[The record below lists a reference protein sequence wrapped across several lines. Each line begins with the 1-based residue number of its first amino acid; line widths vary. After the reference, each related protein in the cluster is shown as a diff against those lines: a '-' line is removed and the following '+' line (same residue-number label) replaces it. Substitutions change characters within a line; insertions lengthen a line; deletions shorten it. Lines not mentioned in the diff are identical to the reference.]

1 MGHVSRKDWVAGR
14 EGRTKTL
21 EDLSDPCCRHSR
33 STSRMLSKSL
43 TLPRVCYKKPQG
55 PGTTVRRRQG
65 DRQTC
70 ALDAYR
76 PSRRHHVGSFCDP
89 DIRTFYLHSPTHR
102 AFNTIQMVSDLD
114 QWQELFW
121 QETRNPTTPPAADSW
136 TRLPSTD
143 STGKLSQPSQL
154 PTTNTA
160 PHHHFESD
168 PYSPA
173 TYTQPHHGGSH
184 LPPVDWGACQ
194 SWQVHPPCPLFY
206 TTM

>member
-89 DIRTFYLHSPTHR
+89 DIRRSHDPERRELPNPSSKPAIRKQGWSRVQWPPPQLPPSHS
-102 AFNTIQMVSDLD
+102 
-114 QWQELFW
+114 
-121 QETRNPTTPPAADSW
+121 
-136 TRLPSTD
+136 LPSVRWCAKPPRD
-143 STGKLSQPSQL
+143 SF
-154 PTTNTA
+154 A
-160 PHHHFESD
+160 C
-168 PYSPA
+168 
-173 TYTQPHHGGSH
+173 
-184 LPPVDWGACQ
+184 LPPD
-194 SWQVHPPCPLFY
+194 
-206 TTM
+206 TTVTRV